1 VRSPLARLTLLLIIS
16 IVVIIV
22 TGCAQP
28 AAGDNESRNVSGS
41 GTVQATGTS
50 PSPAEKPSGPAS
62 SPQATL
68 APAFTGWPATG
79 NDSVDFF
86 LETALAPFSQGN
98 RSPVVRCW
106 FYDTDV
112 DIYIAGQPT
121 QEDRQAIR
129 ECADKINELR
139 SDYGDVY
146 IDIRDSESL
155 ANVIIYIGPADQ
167 FPHYLTY
174 YDPYKYSST
183 GIRPSAGDYSLQ
195 TGGYKI
201 WYDYNTVPALD
212 RGTSYAVIAL
222 SDTGLSQ
229 AQRSRQLW
237 RGIASILGAHG
248 NTSKYPD
255 SIFYTAA
262 DGPAGYS
269 GRDLSA
275 IRQLLG
281 TTDIGPGM
289 TYDMVVQVLI
299 NHKSWEEAVDLGSH
313 ASTAFW

>member
-1 VRSPLARLTLLLIIS
+1 VKSPLAQLTVLLIIS
-16 IVVIIV
+16 LAIIIV

-41 GTVQATGTS
+41 GTAQANGANSS
-50 PSPAEKPSGPAS
+50 PVAKPSGPAS
-62 SPQATL
+62 SPQATQ

-86 LETALAPFSQGN
+86 IETALAPYPQGN

-112 DIYIAGQPT
+112 DIYVAGQPT
-121 QEDRQAIR
+121 QEDRQAIQA
-129 ECADKINELR
+129 CADKINELR

-146 IDIRDSESL
+146 IDIKDSESM

-167 FPHYLTY
+167 FRHYLAY
-174 YDPYKYSST
+174 YDPNKYSSN
-183 GIRPSAGDYSLQ
+183 GIRPSAGDYDLQ
-195 TGGYKI
+195 KGGYKI
-201 WYDYNTVPALD
+201 WYDYNRVPALD
-212 RGTSYAVIAL
+212 PGTTYAVIAL

-229 AQRSRQLW
+229 TQRSRQLW

-255 SIFYTAA
+255 SIFYPAA

-269 GRDLSA
+269 DRDLA
-275 IRQLLG
+275 TIRQLLG
-281 TTDIGPGM
+281 STEIGPGM

-299 NHKSWEEAVDLGSH
+299 NHKTWEEAVDLGSH
-313 ASTAFW
+313 ASTFVG